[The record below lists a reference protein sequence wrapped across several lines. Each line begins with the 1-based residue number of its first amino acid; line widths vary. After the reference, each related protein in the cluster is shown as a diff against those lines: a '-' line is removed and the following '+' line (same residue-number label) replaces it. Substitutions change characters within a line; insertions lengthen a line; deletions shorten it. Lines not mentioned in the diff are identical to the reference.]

1 MGRVMAQL
9 VSALLDGVSR
19 VWDWTG
25 VYEGPPTYSF
35 EYAGKRIVI
44 ENRTAAAIHHD
55 WVMVG
60 GDFRRAMEKTGRSA
74 VGQTQ
79 P

>member
-1 MGRVMAQL
+1 MPAI
-9 VSALLDGVSR
+9 VSALLEGASR

-25 VYEGPPTYSF
+25 VYEGPPTYTF
-35 EYAGKRIVI
+35 EYGGRRIVMDD
-44 ENRTAAAIHHD
+44 RTAAAIHHD

-60 GDFRRAMEKTGRSA
+60 GDMRRAMDTAGRSA
-74 VGQTQ
+74 IGEEK